1 MVGEMMVGTMM
12 DGTMTGDRRTRTASK
27 RVLRGLLACCIAFG
41 LMLPSLAS
49 AQDIQ
54 LEDVVTAEIEMPEAF
69 YVLRASRLHYE
80 AMEPRESFLPELYE
94 TVEKEPF

>member
-1 MVGEMMVGTMM
+1 MTIGAMMTGMMIGKTTGFCARALKLGLLGAVLAWGVGT
-12 DGTMTGDRRTRTASK
+12 TG
-27 RVLRGLLACCIAFG
+27 VAF
-41 LMLPSLAS
+41 

-69 YVLRASRLHYE
+69 YVLRASQLHYE
-80 AMEPRESFLPELYE
+80 EMEPRESFLPELYE

>member
-1 MVGEMMVGTMM
+1 MMIGTMI
-12 DGTMTGDRRTRTASK
+12 GDRRARTASK
-27 RVLRGLLACCIAFG
+27 RTLSVLLAFGLALG